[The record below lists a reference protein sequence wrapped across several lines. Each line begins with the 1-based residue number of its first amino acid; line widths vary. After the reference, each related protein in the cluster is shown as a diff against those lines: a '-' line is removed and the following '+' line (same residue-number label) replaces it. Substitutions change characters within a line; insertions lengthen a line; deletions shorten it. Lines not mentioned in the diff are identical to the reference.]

1 MKSGLL
7 ALLALV
13 ALAVPAVAIG
23 GPTLGDERISAAE
36 RPFVPGEVVVRFE
49 PGVTAAERLAARQGA
64 DVDLD
69 RTLRVPR
76 TQVVEVDGS
85 VTAAV
90 ERLEDQPGVAF
101 AQPNY
106 RYHALA
112 VAPPNDTFFGSLWG
126 LEDPAPPNPG
136 VDVLE
141 GWEVT
146 RGAGQVIAIVDT
158 GVALDHPDL
167 QGNLW
172 TGPGGVH
179 GHDFVDGDDDPDDY
193 NFHGT
198 HVAGTAA
205 AIDDDGL
212 GVAGV
217 APDAQIMAVRVLDGD
232 GSGSSAD
239 IGDGIA
245 YAAQNGAD
253 VINLS
258 LGGPSGA
265 GDQFMSSAVSLAD
278 QRNAVVVA
286 AAGNDDN
293 DNDANPTTPCTLPQ
307 ANLIC
312 VAAVTQTG
320 ALAGFSNFGD
330 TTVDVG
336 APGTNVLS
344 AKTDYGPGPGAG
356 FSEGFDTDL
365 AAWDTFGNPAWD
377 RTSAFFSAGTHS
389 VTDSPAG
396 DYPADADSELFTAS
410 PLNMTAERGCRIHL
424 DVSYDIEPPG
434 PGGVLFDAFFVGA
447 VADTDLDVF
456 DGLPFAGQSSDFDS
470 GSFVSEEVSIS
481 DLDGRTDVLPFLAV
495 FADDIV
501 QADGAYAD
509 DLQVLCRDDT
519 YLDSLAASGNYVAFQ
534 GTSMAAP
541 HVAGVAALV
550 GAADPGAPDTQVVS
564 AIKSSGT
571 PLASL
576 SGTTATG
583 RTVDSDAAIAA
594 ALAIPNPPPAKPAS
608 PAKPSPPPRPNLAG
622 AKRKLRASKSGR
634 FSYRFKATPG
644 MNGSAVFKTV
654 KKVKVSRRARVTL
667 ARRSFSVIRADG
679 VVTVAVRLS
688 KRNLR
693 ILERNR
699 KLVLNVIVTVRNFA
713 GLKSQASKR
722 LTLLAPKRR

>member
-1 MKSGLL
+1 MKP
-7 ALLALV
+7 ALLALSAFV
-13 ALAVPAVAIG
+13 ALVLPAVAVG
-23 GPTLGDERISAAE
+23 GPTLGDERIAATE
-36 RPFVPGEVVVRFE
+36 RPFVPGEVIVRFE
-49 PGVTAAERLAARQGA
+49 PGVTAAERLVARQDA
-64 DVDLD
+64 DVGFD

-76 TQVVEVDGS
+76 TQVVDVDGS
-85 VTAAV
+85 VAAAV
-90 ERLEDQPGVAF
+90 ERLEDQPDVAY

-112 VAPPNDTFFGSLWG
+112 VAPPNDTFFGDLWG
-126 LEDPAPPNPG
+126 LEDSVPPNPG
-136 VDVLE
+136 VDALE

-179 GHDFVDGDDDPDDY
+179 GHDFVDGDSDPDDY

-205 AIDDDGL
+205 ATDANGL

-232 GSGSSAD
+232 GSGSSTD

-258 LGGPSGA
+258 LGGPAGA
-265 GDQFMSSAVSLAD
+265 GDQFMSSAVSFAD

-286 AAGNDDN
+286 AAGNEDN

-320 ALAGFSNFGD
+320 ALASFSNFGG

-344 AKTDYGPGPGAG
+344 AKADYGPI

-365 AAWDTFGNPAWD
+365 TAWETFGVPAWD
-377 RTSAFFSAGTHS
+377 RTTAFFSEGTHS

-396 DYPADADSELFTAS
+396 DYPADADSELFTAGA
-410 PLNMTAERGCRIHL
+410 LNLTGERGCRVHL
-424 DVSYDIEPPG
+424 DLRYDIEPPG
-434 PGGVLFDAFFVGA
+434 FAGSLFDFLFVGGV
-447 VADTDLDVF
+447 TDDPAVF
-456 DGLPFAGQSSDFDS
+456 DGLPFAGRSSGFNA
-470 GSFVSEEVSIS
+470 GTFVSEEVSIS
-481 DLDGRTDVLPFLAV
+481 DLDGRSDVYPFVAV
-495 FADDIV
+495 LADDTI

-519 YLDSLAASGNYVAFQ
+519 YADSQAASGNYVAFQ

-550 GAADPGAPDTQVVS
+550 RAADPGAPDTQIVS

-594 ALAIPNPPPAKPAS
+594 ALTIPNPGPAKPAS
-608 PAKPSPPPRPNLAG
+608 PAKPSPPPPPNLAG
-622 AKRKLRASKSGR
+622 AKRKLRASRSGR

-644 MNGSAVFKTV
+644 MNGSAVFRTV
-654 KKVKVSRRARVTL
+654 KKVKVSKRARVTL
-667 ARRSFSVIRADG
+667 ARRSFSVIRTDG
-679 VVTVAVRLS
+679 AVTVAVKLS
-688 KRNLR
+688 KRKLK
-693 ILERNR
+693 ILKRNR
-699 KLVLNVIVTVRNFA
+699 KLVLNVTVTVRNFA
-713 GLKSQASKR
+713 GLTSQASRR
-722 LTLLAPKRR
+722 LKLLAPKRR